1 MVFSCGSL
9 AYTRVRMKG
18 IRKWNFLTIW
28 HIERDEQ
35 FTFGIRQR
43 AVLDVTLDCSFRWC
57 KVATQS
63 TSAENL
69 KTKQRKSQNATPT
82 SRALQYQKVAIL
94 LLHIAVKCLSGHPS
108 VSRLVCPMLRL
119 LVINAETS
127 GDL

>member
-1 MVFSCGSL
+1 MEQ
-9 AYTRVRMKG
+9 
-18 IRKWNFLTIW
+18 FLTIW
-28 HIERDEQ
+28 HIKRDEQ
-35 FTFGIRQR
+35 STFGIRQR

-57 KVATQS
+57 KVATQSQS

-82 SRALQYQKVAIL
+82 SRALQYQKVAML